1 METLLRG
8 ETALATAGRAARDE
22 PGPPRSYSL
31 KFMLS
36 VYVRPFLYALYG
48 WFGVPL

>member
-1 METLLRG
+1 MEAVLPDK
-8 ETALATAGRAARDE
+8 AAPAPAGRAARDE